1 LKEAKAEI
9 MRAFH
14 IAVAAGMGLA
24 AVALSPAIA
33 SAADGFTTSPT
44 SQRAGPGVR
53 YPIVAMIPGRV
64 PITIHGC
71 VASATW
77 CDVSWRGSRG
87 WVSGGN
93 IQVAW
98 HGRRNPI
105 ISFYRQLGI
114 PIITFGFD
122 DYWNR
127 YYRSKPFFKQR
138 NDFGPGHR
146 DNDKGKPGD
155 HGKPSDNN
163 GKPSSGN
170 GKPWDNNGKPSG
182 DNGKPSGNDHKP
194 NFGNKDDHAP
204 NSDNNKPPM
213 MDQGHKGGPKGGD
226 QGCKPGQNDG
236 KDCRQDH

>member
-1 LKEAKAEI
+1 

-14 IAVAAGMGLA
+14 IALAAGIGLA

-44 SQRAGPGVR
+44 SQRAGPGIR

-64 PITIHGC
+64 PITIYGC
-71 VASATW
+71 VAGATW

-93 IQVAW
+93 IQIAW
-98 HGRRNPI
+98 HGRRNPV

-122 DYWNR
+122 DYWNH

-138 NDFGPGHR
+138 NDFGPGQHGK
-146 DNDKGKPGD
+146 DKGKPGD
-155 HGKPSDNN
+155 HGKPGDN
-163 GKPSSGN
+163 KPFG
-170 GKPWDNNGKPSG
+170 DNGKPSG
-182 DNGKPSGNDHKP
+182 DNGKPSGNDHPNLGGNNDQKP
-194 NFGNKDDHAP
+194 NFGGKGDRKP
-204 NSDNNKPPM
+204 NTDNNKPQI
-213 MDQGHKGGPKGGD
+213 MDQGHKGGSKGND